1 MIINLFGCTINKYFT
16 RRSLGPVCDV
26 INTSRCYFKFS
37 CEDKFKIMFKKY
49 FDLGIKLN
57 KMSIKLNKMSRYM
70 CTDLINWGII
80 FG

>member
-16 RRSLGPVCDV
+16 RRSLGPVGDV

-57 KMSIKLNKMSRYM
+57 KMSRYM